1 MSFLKIK
8 SINVDPKASTFAI
21 CGSRIGSVELSLK
34 YDQASE
40 TAVNTQTGVFPP
52 QTHAPTFIKRQKAHR
67 QRRTEA
73 AMNSTP
79 SLGDRHNVPN
89 SNGNSFKSSTRCVEI
104 DKDDLAQIGENSQHS
119 HRSSSKNLLRF
130 LGTTRKTRNSL
141 DLASSIRS
149 TSTSATMKSSLSDVL
164 DEGTSVA
171 RDLSVTAPRPKK
183 HVSFNP
189 VVRVVRN
196 PLQKS
201 PMTDDEKHACWWS
214 SSDYSEIRA
223 DARRVAQNCFKS
235 SVDQRTVSLTLE
247 STYDLV
253 QETIEEFTETSSI
266 SFNDEYSGSS
276 LEHNLYDMISGFPAR
291 YASGLVRWC
300 QVNDG
305 RRGLEK
311 QLLGNPSTV
320 FAFGTTG
327 ARSSYARDI
336 RSIILMVS
344 KEHGSTPEAVAEAAR
359 WQSLHSRLYARLA
372 GFADEAARSN

>member
-1 MSFLKIK
+1 MRISGHPLSQF
-8 SINVDPKASTFAI
+8 VDREL
-21 CGSRIGSVELSLK
+21 GRVELSTFT
-34 YDQASE
+34 E
-40 TAVNTQTGVFPP
+40 AVFLGSSFCHKH
-52 QTHAPTFIKRQKAHR
+52 THLSFIKRQKAHR
-67 QRRTEA
+67 QRRAEA

-79 SLGDRHNVPN
+79 SLGDHYNVLS
-89 SNGNSFKSSTRCVEI
+89 SNANSFKSTTKCIEI
-104 DKDDLAQIGENSQHS
+104 DKYDLAQIGESS
-119 HRSSSKNLLRF
+119 RHRSSSKNLLRF
-130 LGTTRKTRNSL
+130 LGATRKKRNSL
-141 DLASSIRS
+141 DLAASVRS
-149 TSTSATMKSSLSDVL
+149 TSSSATMKSSLSDVL
-164 DEGTSVA
+164 DEVASVA
-171 RDLSVTAPRPKK
+171 RELSVTVRRPKK

-189 VVRVVRN
+189 VVRVIQN

-201 PMTDDEKHACWWS
+201 PMTDDEQHACWWS

-223 DARRVAQNCFKS
+223 DARRVAKNCFKS

-266 SFNDEYSGSS
+266 SFNDEYSASS
-276 LEHNLYDMISGFPAR
+276 LEHNVYDMISGCPSR
-291 YASGLVRWC
+291 YAGGLVRWC

-320 FAFGTTG
+320 FAIGTAG

-336 RSIILMVS
+336 RSIILKVS
-344 KEHGSTPEAVAEAAR
+344 KEPTSTPEAVAEAAR